1 MQTFISELTA
11 RIGRQLN
18 ASEARRSAMVCWIVA
33 PVFALLGLWALA
45 SHFLAPEQDVFR
57 QEMMLPVAGYAFA
70 CITLWLLLGFW
81 GLLLDQRQ
89 SSSPGYTAVT
99 LWTYAL
105 TSVSACYLIG
115 TLNVVTGLVM
125 MGAPMLGLILF
136 SIRQVLLV
144 FVAGLLMM
152 LTLSLLSALQ
162 VIPYAPILK
171 PEQAASAHLSLYW
184 TLCLMLAGGFYVIY
198 QTVIM
203 SAMVRA
209 WHSREQDIR
218 TLSQTDAL
226 TSVANRRHILELLDE
241 VLDSN
246 RSMDNPVAVLMV
258 DIDHFKRIN
267 DDHGHL
273 VGDRALA
280 ASAAALRD
288 CLRQGD
294 MIGRYGGEEFL
305 IVLPGT
311 RVAHALDIAERCRQA
326 IGALVIDANGILL
339 PLTASVGLA
348 CRTRGDIQNSDHVIH
363 LADEAMYEAKK
374 TGRNRVVAA

>member
-1 MQTFISELTA
+1 
-11 RIGRQLN
+11 
-18 ASEARRSAMVCWIVA
+18 MVCWIVV
-33 PVFALLGLWALA
+33 PVFALLALWALA

-57 QEMMLPVAGYAFA
+57 HEMMLPTAGYASA
-70 CITLWLLLGFW
+70 CILFWLLMGFW
-81 GLLLDQRQ
+81 GLRLDQRQ
-89 SSSPGYTAVT
+89 DTSPGYTSLT
-99 LWTYAL
+99 LWGYTL

-136 SIRQVLLV
+136 SIRQVLVV
-144 FVAGLLMM
+144 FVAGLMMM
-152 LTLSLLSALQ
+152 LGLSLLSALQ
-162 VIPYAPILK
+162 VIPYAPILN
-171 PEQAASAHLSLYW
+171 PQQAASAHLSLYW
-184 TLCLMLAGGFYVIY
+184 TICLMLAGGSYVIY

-226 TSVANRRHILELLDE
+226 TGVSNRRHILEMLDH
-241 VLDSN
+241 VLTSQRSADS
-246 RSMDNPVAVLMV
+246 PVSVLMV

-267 DDHGHL
+267 DEHGHL
-273 VGDRALA
+273 IGDQALTAA
-280 ASAAALRD
+280 ASALRD

-305 IVLPGT
+305 IILPGT
-311 RVAHALDIAERCRQA
+311 RNDHALEIAERCRKA
-326 IGALVIDANGILL
+326 ISALVIHAAHQAL

-348 CRTRGDIQNSDHVIH
+348 CRLLGDITSSDHVIH

>member
-1 MQTFISELTA
+1 MQTFISELTE

-33 PVFALLGLWALA
+33 PVFALLGLWALG
-45 SHFLAPEQDVFR
+45 SHYLLPDQNVFR
-57 QEMMLPVAGYAFA
+57 QEMMLPVAGYSLA
-70 CITLWLLLGFW
+70 CIALWLGLGLW
-81 GLLLDQRQ
+81 GLRLDQRQ
-89 SSSPGYTAVT
+89 TSSPGYTAVT
-99 LWTYAL
+99 LWAYAL

-152 LTLSLLSALQ
+152 LALSLLSALQ
-162 VIPYAPILK
+162 MIPYAPILR

-198 QTVIM
+198 QTIIM

-226 TSVANRRHILELLDE
+226 TGVANRRHILELLDE
-241 VLDSN
+241 VLESG
-246 RSMDNPVAVLMV
+246 RSADNPVAVLMV

-273 VGDRALA
+273 IGDRALTA
-280 ASAAALRD
+280 AAEALRD

-305 IVLPGT
+305 ILLPGT
-311 RVAHALDIAERCRQA
+311 LVIHAMDIAERCRQA
-326 IGALVIDANGILL
+326 IGALVIDANGTSL

-348 CRTRGDIQNSDHVIH
+348 CRTRSDINNGDHVIH

>member
-33 PVFALLGLWALA
+33 PVFALLGMWALA
-45 SHFLAPEQDVFR
+45 SHFLAPQQDVFR

-70 CITLWLLLGFW
+70 CITLWLGLGLW
-81 GLLLDQRQ
+81 GLRLDQRQ
-89 SSSPGYTAVT
+89 THSPGYTAVT
-99 LWTYAL
+99 LWAYAL

-136 SIRQVLLV
+136 TIRQVLVV

-162 VIPYAPILK
+162 MIPYAPILK

-198 QTVIM
+198 QTIIM

-209 WHSREQDIR
+209 WHSREHDIR

-226 TSVANRRHILELLDE
+226 TGVANRRHILELLDE

-246 RSMDNPVAVLMV
+246 RGADNPVAVLMV

-273 VGDRALA
+273 VGDRALTA
-280 ASAAALRD
+280 AAAALRD

-311 RVAHALDIAERCRQA
+311 RIAHALDIAERCRQA
-326 IGALVIDANGILL
+326 IGALAIDTNGSSL

-348 CRTRGDIQNSDHVIH
+348 CRSRSDIENSDHVIH

-374 TGRNRVVAA
+374 NGRNRVVAA

>member
-18 ASEARRSAMVCWIVA
+18 ASEARRSAMVCWIAA
-33 PVFALLGLWALA
+33 PVFGLLGLWALA

-57 QEMMLPVAGYAFA
+57 QEMMLPVTGYAFA
-70 CITLWLLLGFW
+70 CIALWLGLGLW
-81 GLLLDQRQ
+81 GLRLDQRQ
-89 SSSPGYTAVT
+89 THSPVYTTVT
-99 LWTYAL
+99 LWAYAV

-136 SIRQVLLV
+136 TIRQVLIV

-162 VIPYAPILK
+162 IIPYAPILK

-184 TLCLMLAGGFYVIY
+184 TLCLMLASGFYVIY
-198 QTVIM
+198 QTIIM
-203 SAMVRA
+203 SAMVHA

-226 TSVANRRHILELLDE
+226 TGVANRRRILELLDE

-246 RSMDNPVAVLMV
+246 RDTDNPVSVLMV

-273 VGDRALA
+273 VGDRALTA
-280 ASAAALRD
+280 AAAALRD

-305 IVLPGT
+305 IVLPGA
-311 RVAHALDIAERCRQA
+311 RVAHALDIAERCRHA
-326 IGALVIDANGILL
+326 IGALVIDTNGSSL

-348 CRTRGDIQNSDHVIH
+348 CRARSDIQNSDHVIH

-374 TGRNRVVAA
+374 NGRNRVVAA